1 MLVMLGSLRKSCV
14 SRRRRIF
21 RLSTGV
27 NRKSCYTRWMGS
39 ATVGVVSVRGN
50 KYGAQLKASE
60 GVEKSCRNRRSRRG
74 QRRGKSRSRGRQPR
88 SPPPLRPKPAPGS
101 RLINHSGRKLIWSVI
116 ARNKL
121 DTYMRKKPSRPVKGD
136 LRYQDGYKRFR
147 ALSWKVTQMGVPWG
161 AFEHPG
167 GNFEKYLDTLWVTE
181 QAHSDFFSLLRHVR
195 EEVIRPKS
203 PDRTEPVADIREVI
217 IDGDV
222 DYLCRHCQTRPAYR
236 GRADKAVPYR
246 RVCNMNDLDCFLRKK
261 QDRENDR
268 SSLHRSNAK
277 RVPRGRARR

>member
-1 MLVMLGSLRKSCV
+1 MYSSGCV

-27 NRKSCYTRWMGS
+27 NRKSCYTRCMGS
-39 ATVGVVSVRGN
+39 VTVGVTLVRGI
-50 KYGAQLKASE
+50 KHEAQLKASE
-60 GVEKSCRNRRSRRG
+60 GVEKSCRIRRSRRG
-74 QRRGKSRSRGRQPR
+74 QRKGKSRSRGRQPR
-88 SPPPLRPKPAPGS
+88 SPPPLRPKPAPGA
-101 RLINHSGRKLIWSVI
+101 RLINHSGRKLIWLVI
-116 ARNKL
+116 TRNKL
-121 DTYMRKKPSRPVKGD
+121 DKFLRKKSSRPVKGD

-147 ALSWKVTQMGVPWG
+147 ALSWKASQMKVPWG

-181 QAHSDFFSLLRHVR
+181 QAHFDFSSLLRHVR

-217 IDGDV
+217 IDGEV
-222 DYLCRHCQTRPAYR
+222 DYLCRHCQTRPSYR
-236 GRADKAVPYR
+236 GRVGKAVPFR
-246 RVCNMNDLDCFLRKK
+246 SVCNMNDPDCFLKKK
-261 QDRENDR
+261 QDRENGR
-268 SSLHRSNAK
+268 SSLRRSNAR